1 MMEKVLL
8 PFFDVAVWIKEERA
22 MAKALFGGF
31 CFLKNKQ
38 MVQACVR
45 VREKG

>member
-22 MAKALFGGF
+22 MAKALVERIDCMIFS
-31 CFLKNKQ
+31 
-38 MVQACVR
+38 R
-45 VREKG
+45 